1 MLDAAS
7 VFLGSDKQSTKEYL
21 KKELKE
27 NAFILTI
34 QSILIVIDSTKL
46 F

>member
-7 VFLGSDKQSTKEYL
+7 VFLGSNRQSTKEYL

-27 NAFILTI
+27 NMSY
-34 QSILIVIDSTKL
+34 QSSNLY
-46 F
+46 